1 MKMYIISYYWFGNI
15 RTEEVPAESPK
26 KAADLF
32 ITAMQ
37 RKYTTQQLLD
47 AMFRVTDIA
56 EQ

>member
-26 KAADLF
+26 KATDLF
-32 ITAMQ
+32 ITTMQ
-37 RKYTTQQLLD
+37 KKYSVQELSD